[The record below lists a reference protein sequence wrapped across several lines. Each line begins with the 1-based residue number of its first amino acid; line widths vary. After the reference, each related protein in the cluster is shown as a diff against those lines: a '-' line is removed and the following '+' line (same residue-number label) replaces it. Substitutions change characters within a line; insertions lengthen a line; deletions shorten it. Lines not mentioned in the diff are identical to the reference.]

1 MPQTVRDF
9 MTPEPVTLPDTS
21 SIIDGARLM
30 RDAGIGDVIVL
41 DEDGQ
46 VAGIVTDRDI
56 AIRAVAEGRDPL
68 TTQLGVVASKDL
80 STLSPDQSI
89 SEAARL
95 MKDKA
100 IRRIPVVEEGRAVG
114 VLSLGDL
121 AARLDPE
128 SVLGRV
134 SQAPPSE

>member
-9 MTPEPVTLPDTS
+9 MTPEPVTLPGTS

-41 DEDGQ
+41 DEDDE

-68 TTQLGVVASKDL
+68 TTQLATVASQDL
-80 STLSPDQSI
+80 STLTPDQPI

-95 MKDKA
+95 MKDRA
-100 IRRIPVVEEGRAVG
+100 IRRIPVVENGRAVG

-121 AARLDPE
+121 AERLDPE

-134 SQAPPSE
+134 SQAPPNE